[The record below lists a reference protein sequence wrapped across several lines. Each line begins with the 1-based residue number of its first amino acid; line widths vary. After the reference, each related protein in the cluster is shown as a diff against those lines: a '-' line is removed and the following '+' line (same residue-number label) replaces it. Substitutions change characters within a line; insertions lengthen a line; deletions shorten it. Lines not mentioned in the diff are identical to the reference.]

1 LGTAHLQVE
10 IDFDNDD
17 NYTVTS
23 FERFWSVPYAFVS
36 KKDES
41 INIDSAIQALNDKIT
56 YLKNRDQDTV
66 IGNEGITYKT
76 IDSLNQVLQNKI
88 DALRANDLD
97 TVVGNEI
104 QQLSM
109 NNDTISLS
117 NGGGKVALVSA
128 WLTEGDTTS
137 TFNQVGIGS
146 KSTYSGVELILKDGV
161 FASQVIETTGPTTDA
176 ELWLKNPTGTWRMHG
191 DQSDANKLK
200 FGLWTDYSEV
210 GGSNIF
216 TESMTIDTLG
226 RIGVGSGV
234 NFKEAFNLHH
244 RDSAFLQIETSGNNK
259 AGIVIGELDGARG
272 GRIIVDGYKTNNLI
286 FQVTDDKGQ
295 SSGQIPEYVDVM
307 HMPYFPGSQVGN
319 VGIGT
324 ASPTASLHINSNS
337 SKTGLK
343 IENTDSATSAKI
355 VLNQVGS
362 PNGQAYYLVSRG
374 DGDFVIGN
382 ASNGIADQ
390 FVLDSLGRVGIGTNN
405 PTHSLEVVGSGYG
418 GSQALKLKRD
428 RNIPNYGVRLDFNLL
443 NSKKEDTRYGSI
455 IGSIADSTAGAEK
468 GFLSF
473 GVANGSGTWSNGY
486 TEERLRIETD
496 KIITFNPV
504 GIGISSPS
512 ANLHVYSQD
521 SAVVKIMTNSNGANG
536 AYLRLN
542 EDQIT
547 GGYIRYKS
555 SGTNSNTL
563 RLGTASIGGGDT
575 DIITLRKQGG
585 NPGNVGINTDNPQQI
600 LHVNDVMRLEPRATA
615 PANPSK
621 GDMYMDDNTNKLRVY
636 DGTTWQACW

>member
-1 LGTAHLQVE
+1 MKKIFLFLLTSLISVSSFAQNLPQGIAYQAVAVKEGSYSVAGENPQAIYWSNKDIKVQFTILDQYPNPTDTYQEFHSITTDDYGVFNLIIGQGTVISGDFETIPWELGTAHLQVE
-10 IDFDNDD
+10 IDFDNDN
-17 NYTVTS
+17 NYVLTS

-36 KKDES
+36 KKDKS
-41 INIDSAIQALNDKIT
+41 TNNDSAIQSLNDKIT

-66 IGNEGITYKT
+66 IGNE
-76 IDSLNQVLQNKI
+76 
-88 DALRANDLD
+88 
-97 TVVGNEI
+97 I
-104 QQLSM
+104 QLLSI

-128 WLTEGDTTS
+128 WFTDGDTTS

-146 KSTYSGVELILKDGV
+146 KSTYPGVELILKDEV
-161 FASQVIETTGPTTDA
+161 FASQLIETTGPTTDA

-200 FGLWTDYSEV
+200 FGLWSDYSEA
-210 GGSNIF
+210 GGTNILP
-216 TESMTIDTLG
+216 ESLTIDTLG
-226 RIGVGSGV
+226 RIGVGRGV
-234 NFKEAFNLHH
+234 NFKEAFNVRHK
-244 RDSAFLQIETSGNNK
+244 DSAFVQIEAGGNNK
-259 AGIVIGELDGARG
+259 AGIVIGELAGARG
-272 GRIIVDGYKTNNLI
+272 GRIIVDGDNTNNLI
-286 FQVTDDKGQ
+286 FQVTDEKGQ

-324 ASPTASLHINSNS
+324 ASPTASLHINSTS
-337 SKTGLK
+337 SKTGLN
-343 IENTDSATSAKI
+343 IDNTSSATSAKI

-418 GSQALKLKRD
+418 GAQALKLKRN

-443 NSKKEDTRYGSI
+443 NSKNEDTKYGNI
-455 IGSIADSTAGAEK
+455 ICSIADSTAGAEK
-468 GFLSF
+468 GFLSL

-486 TEERLRIETD
+486 TEERLRIEMDRVT
-496 KIITFNPV
+496 
-504 GIGISSPS
+504 
-512 ANLHVYSQD
+512 
-521 SAVVKIMTNSNGANG
+521 VKNI
-536 AYLRLN
+536 
-542 EDQIT
+542 
-547 GGYIRYKS
+547 
-555 SGTNSNTL
+555 
-563 RLGTASIGGGDT
+563 
-575 DIITLRKQGG
+575 
-585 NPGNVGINTDNPQQI
+585 
-600 LHVNDVMRLEPRATA
+600 MRLKPLSAA
-615 PANPSK
+615 PASPLE
-621 GDMYMDDNTNKLRVY
+621 GDVYMNSVSHKLMVY